1 MASHMLQHILLYL
14 SILIGCC
21 SARKESFV
29 ECVSNQSSSVDTK
42 ISLYI
47 YTPHCPSYSNLLNSS
62 MHNPRWINSVNQR
75 PKFIVTPTNNDQIKA
90 AITCARAHGFGI
102 RVLSGGH
109 DYEGLSFRSK
119 SRFVLVDLVNLNSI
133 TINMDD
139 ETAWVQAGATIGE
152 LYYNI
157 ANKSNTHAFPAGL
170 YPSVGVGGHFSGG
183 GIGTLMRKYGLA
195 SDNILDAK
203 IMNVDGEVLD
213 RESMGEDLFW
223 AIRGGGGASF
233 GVILAWRIRLVRV
246 PPVTTVFTV
255 RKDLDDAGIEVVDKW
270 QKIAHKLPNDL
281 FIRVLLQNIAGK
293 NTPKPK
299 FARANFNSL
308 FLGNAKDL
316 LALVETVF
324 PELGLQEADCKE
336 MSWIN
341 TTLYFPGKTDQPY
354 EALLDRAAKATG
366 GGNKG
371 KSDFA
376 TRAIPKSAYHGIN
389 QLLLK
394 EDLAFVI
401 MDPFGGKIDEIG
413 ENETAFPHRKGNLF
427 NLQYLN
433 IWGEGEGEKKHLEWS
448 REVYEF
454 MEPYV
459 SSSPRGAYLNYRDL
473 DLGFQKRGEQNYS
486 RARVWGERYF
496 KGNFERL
503 AKVKKRVDPDNFFGD
518 EQSVPP
524 IS

>member
-1 MASHMLQHILLYL
+1 M
-14 SILIGCC
+14 
-21 SARKESFV
+21 
-29 ECVSNQSSSVDTK
+29 
-42 ISLYI
+42 
-47 YTPHCPSYSNLLNSS
+47 
-62 MHNPRWINSVNQR
+62 
-75 PKFIVTPTNNDQIKA
+75 
-90 AITCARAHGFGI
+90 
-102 RVLSGGH
+102 
-109 DYEGLSFRSK
+109 
-119 SRFVLVDLVNLNSI
+119 
-133 TINMDD
+133 
-139 ETAWVQAGATIGE
+139 
-152 LYYNI
+152 
-157 ANKSNTHAFPAGL
+157 
-170 YPSVGVGGHFSGG
+170 
-183 GIGTLMRKYGLA
+183 
-195 SDNILDAK
+195 
-203 IMNVDGEVLD
+203 
-213 RESMGEDLFW
+213 
-223 AIRGGGGASF
+223 
-233 GVILAWRIRLVRV
+233 
-246 PPVTTVFTV
+246 

-270 QKIAHKLPNDL
+270 QKIAYKLPNDV

-316 LALVETVF
+316 LALVETEF

-354 EALLDRAAKATG
+354 EVLLERAAKATR

-376 TRAIPKSAYHGIN
+376 TRANPKSAYRGIN

-413 ENETAFPHRKGNLF
+413 ENETPFPHRKRNLF
-427 NLQYLN
+427 NLQHLN
-433 IWGEGEGEKKHLEWS
+433 RWGEGEGEKKHLEWS

-473 DLGFQKRGEQNYS
+473 DLGFQKRGEQSYS
-486 RARVWGERYF
+486 QARVWGERYF